1 MGIQQLCDIRFRHC
15 LRELTEND
23 VIRLE
28 SLIDDAAYGEVLK
41 YMKECNVKLEQEIV
55 SYYLEK
61 GENNGAGVHEYAGAN
76 AGFKQ

>member
-1 MGIQQLCDIRFRHC
+1 
-15 LRELTEND
+15 
-23 VIRLE
+23 
-28 SLIDDAAYGEVLK
+28 
-41 YMKECNVKLEQEIV
+41 MKECNVKLEQEIV